1 MPGWLIGVLAGTLP
15 TFGTAIV
22 TLIWKSATILSRI
35 ETRLEGMDRRLELL
49 ENKVVPVPSDLDSGR
64 E

>member
-22 TLIWKSATILSRI
+22 TLIWKSATILARV
-35 ETRLEGMDRRLELL
+35 ETKLDAMDHRLELL
-49 ENKVVPVPSDLDSGR
+49 EGRTLGTLD
-64 E
+64 

>member
-1 MPGWLIGVLAGTLP
+1 MLAGTLP

-49 ENKVVPVPSDLDSGR
+49 ENKAVPGPL